1 MIFIRKKK
9 QKKPIKINLAKTD
22 EWTGK
27 DFIMNI
33 DMNSHAK
40 SAIVK
45 ELKFRLRLLSP
56 YRLLKL
62 EYFFTYTLNPNKV
75 KIPNCLYV
83 RCGSKRPFVKI
94 NKMDMFTSN
103 ASSKEYED
111 FLQQLGS
118 KKITNTKEIL
128 EKMRL

>member
-9 QKKPIKINLAKTD
+9 QPIKVSLAKTD
-22 EWTGK
+22 EWTSK
-27 DFIMNI
+27 DFITNI
-33 DMNSHAK
+33 DMNSYAK

-62 EYFFTYTLNPNKV
+62 EYFFTYTLNPNKI

-83 RCGSKRPFVKI
+83 RCGTKRPFVKI
-94 NKMDMFTSN
+94 NKSDMFASN
-103 ASSKEYED
+103 ASSKEYEN

-128 EKMRL
+128 EKMKL

>member
-1 MIFIRKKK
+1 VIIIRKKNK
-9 QKKPIKINLAKTD
+9 QPIKINLAKDD
-22 EWTGK
+22 EWLTK

-40 SAIVK
+40 KAIVR
-45 ELKFRLRLLSP
+45 ELKFRLRLLTP
-56 YRLLKL
+56 YKLLKL

-75 KIPNCLYV
+75 KIPNCLYI
-83 RCGSKRPFVKI
+83 RCGSKKPFVKI

-103 ASSKEYED
+103 ASSKEYEE
-111 FLQQLGS
+111 FLEYLGS
-118 KKITNTKEIL
+118 KKVTNTKEIL